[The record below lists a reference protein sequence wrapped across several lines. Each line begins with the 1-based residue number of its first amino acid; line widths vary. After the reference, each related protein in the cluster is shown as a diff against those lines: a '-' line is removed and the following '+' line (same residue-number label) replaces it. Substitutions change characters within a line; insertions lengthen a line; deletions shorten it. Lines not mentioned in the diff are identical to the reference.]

1 MSINRY
7 SFYSKIYDH
16 DADSDV
22 EFEVHIINSDFHIA
36 VFPESG
42 GDCIFNT
49 LDGSTQQRLIDEA
62 YEHFTS
68 YHKD

>member
-1 MSINRY
+1 MNINRC
-7 SFYSKIYDH
+7 SFYSKIYDAE
-16 DADSDV
+16 ADCDIGA
-22 EFEVHIINSDFHIA
+22 EVNIINSDMHIA

-62 YEHFTS
+62 YDHFHG
-68 YHKD
+68 YYED